1 MTTSTEAAIAYL
13 RRPEGQHL
21 VGETS
26 YRTSN
31 ACSCGC
37 KETHLLCRR
46 TTADDRT
53 LEFYSDGTVFGKL
66 GIGCYGGACR
76 SAYRTRAAID
86 ANWLVADIAG
96 MFDEAEIKMLVRV
109 ARKVCAGSGWG
120 WISDGYRRAWIIS
133 ETQRL
138 LAGEPSRI
146 VRR

>member
-1 MTTSTEAAIAYL
+1 MSGPRTPSAWRAILADVPRGAAVDT
-13 RRPEGQHL
+13 P
-21 VGETS
+21 
-26 YRTSN
+26 
-31 ACSCGC
+31 
-37 KETHLLCRR
+37 
-46 TTADDRT
+46 
-53 LEFYSDGTVFGKL
+53 
-66 GIGCYGGACR
+66 
-76 SAYRTRAAID
+76 TRAAID

-120 WISDGYRRAWIIS
+120 WISDGYRRVWIIS